1 MYTARSSPIF
11 INAYTVVRPTRRA
24 LAASSGVSSNW
35 SLGNASEE
43 RVGVSCNVAPP
54 HPSLV
59 PHIRVADRGGPFLNR
74 RRRFGSITDMRTST
88 SSSNYGR
95 VRTEGNGRVLRAHTV
110 SRHTGGDVGTTA
122 EAHGLDHQAA

>member
-1 MYTARSSPIF
+1 MYTACSSPVF

-43 RVGVSCNVAPP
+43 RVSVSRNVAPP
-54 HPSLV
+54 HPLLM

-88 SSSNYGR
+88 KDHYR
-95 VRTEGNGRVLRAHTV
+95 RVLQKRSELESGA
-110 SRHTGGDVGTTA
+110 DV
-122 EAHGLDHQAA
+122 EAD